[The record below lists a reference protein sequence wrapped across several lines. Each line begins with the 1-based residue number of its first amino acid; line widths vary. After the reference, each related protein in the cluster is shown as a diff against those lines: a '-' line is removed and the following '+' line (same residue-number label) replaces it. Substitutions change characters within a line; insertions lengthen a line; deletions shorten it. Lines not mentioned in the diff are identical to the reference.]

1 MSIKNLVLLM
11 DESSGAEPR
20 LRLGLYMANKYGA
33 HLTGVYLRSPRLLPP
48 QIANLLPNSERR
60 NMEQHLRDTEAAAA
74 QRSGELF
81 NRLCTVTSLGERA
94 HWLVVEGLRDRM
106 AGVIARYSDLV
117 VAGQRTDDEILSPGI
132 NPEEVVFESGRPL
145 LVVPQS
151 FELERVQLE
160 HAVLGWNGGR
170 EAARALADAMLI
182 LETKS
187 LVSVVTVGK
196 RPEVE
201 ALHGMTIGE
210 HLQRHGISVHEVIL
224 EPRERDPGL
233 DLLRYAE
240 REGAGLLVMGA
251 YSRPRLQEQILG
263 GATRSVLERMTIP
276 VLMSH

>member
-11 DESSGAEPR
+11 DEAHGAEAR
-20 LRLGLYMANKYGA
+20 LRLGLYMADKYGA
-33 HLTGVYLRSPRLLPP
+33 HLTGVYLRSLRLLPP
-48 QIANLLPNSERR
+48 QIANLLPNTERR
-60 NMEQHLRDTEAAAA
+60 NMEEQLRDTEIAAA

-81 NRLCTVTSLGERA
+81 ERLCREAGLGERS

-117 VAGQRTDDEILSPGI
+117 VAGQRTSDEVLGPGI
-132 NPEEVVFESGRPL
+132 NPEEVVFGSGRPL
-145 LVVPQS
+145 LVVPQR
-151 FELERVQLE
+151 FELERVQLGR
-160 HAVLGWNGGR
+160 AVLGWNGGR
-170 EAARALADAMLI
+170 ECARALADAMLI

-187 LVSVVTVGK
+187 LVSVVIVGK
-196 RPEVE
+196 RPEAE
-201 ALHGMTIGE
+201 AIHGMTIGE
-210 HLQRHGISVHEVIL
+210 HLRRHGIRAEEVTL

-263 GATRSVLERMTIP
+263 GATRSVLEHTTIP